1 MKPLG
6 LGSQQLHGSNC
17 RPHFHDF
24 SLVTEDIL
32 YEDDELLVINKAA
45 GLVVHP
51 APGNW
56 NGTLVSW
63 TEPDLDSTR
72 IALLVGH

>member
-1 MKPLG
+1 MA
-6 LGSQQLHGSNC
+6 
-17 RPHFHDF
+17 F

>member
-1 MKPLG
+1 MSP
-6 LGSQQLHGSNC
+6 C
-17 RPHFHDF
+17 PHALF
-24 SLVTEDIL
+24 SKQTLLEPHSPAEDIL

-45 GLVVHP
+45 GVVVHP

-63 TEPDLDSTR
+63 TEEKTERSPVLR
-72 IALLVGH
+72 LVLGISHMS